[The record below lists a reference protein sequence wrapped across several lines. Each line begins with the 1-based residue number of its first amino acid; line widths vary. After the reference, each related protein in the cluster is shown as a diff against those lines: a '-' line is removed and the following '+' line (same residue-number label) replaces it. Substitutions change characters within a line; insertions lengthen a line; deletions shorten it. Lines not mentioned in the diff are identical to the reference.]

1 MISTRPDLEAPATH
15 QLNTDRA
22 RAVRCARLIVASEGV
37 DPEIVNLA
45 RQYLR
50 TIGMTES

>member
-1 MISTRPDLEAPATH
+1 MDSRPDLEAPAAY

-22 RAVRCARLIVASEGV
+22 RAVRCARSIVASEGT

-50 TIGMTES
+50 TIGMTER